1 MSGDGFLGM
10 SAGDESAGGRWQP
23 LGADEEGTPRA
34 RASRVREEEGMREPM
49 GPPSG
54 VTASVQG
61 DAILRTLL
69 PLPLRMMIFVWPYLI
84 GVVLVANVLMIFVLH
99 QVWGQGHAYKMNIVD
114 PANAAFCMREYDWYR
129 NGDFMILIPLLAL
142 PEALRLRRFCL
153 HTTDNTFSAPLA
165 DLYSSISLLTPESW
179 QRTLLLNAGRC
190 ALAIGGTIAI
200 YVSIMLPVMLS
211 SHLMHY
217 PARLARIEP
226 YKDECGSD
234 WWFGQVPDIFLLSFD
249 LPVAALIFVPYFVV
263 LHAAEGV
270 RLALHAYAAE
280 FEMRVSPA
288 NRDEGAMGETVRKH
302 QALELLLEHAGIVL
316 EPAMR
321 WILIFG
327 LGTVL
332 AIVTCSWM
340 EFSQHN
346 EHHSVALFFIAF
358 ALSLGLL
365 PILRAA
371 EKINAYQARLEKL
384 AFSVGDPTA
393 LGSALPATIS
403 HAAMLREYIREHSL
417 YLPIGGVLIR
427 PDHLMSST
435 SLISLFC
442 LMSVPYFVLIM
453 PMFFDDPHFNHF
465 KRDMMNAQA
474 ELHDPYNGTKPLC
487 VYCGHC
493 AWHGWCPGGYYAQ
506 PGLGGSCYH
515 PSWCRPVT
523 YAAEILAS
531 GQAIIPY

>member
-249 LPVAALIFVPYFVV
+249 LP
-263 LHAAEGV
+263 
-270 RLALHAYAAE
+270 

-435 SLISLFC
+435 PPPSPPIPRFFSTPHNRRLFQ
-442 LMSVPYFVLIM
+442 
-453 PMFFDDPHFNHF
+453 
-465 KRDMMNAQA
+465 R
-474 ELHDPYNGTKPLC
+474 
-487 VYCGHC
+487 
-493 AWHGWCPGGYYAQ
+493 CPGGYYAQ